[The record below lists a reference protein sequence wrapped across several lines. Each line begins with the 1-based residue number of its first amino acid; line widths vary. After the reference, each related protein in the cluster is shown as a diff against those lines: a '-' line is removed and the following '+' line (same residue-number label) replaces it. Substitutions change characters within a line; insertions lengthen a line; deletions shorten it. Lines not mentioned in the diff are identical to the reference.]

1 MRKLIL
7 LFTAFLFPVGNLFA
21 DDNVTFTASA
31 PDAVVV
37 GQQFRLEYTI
47 TAQKVRDF
55 RAPNIKGFDM
65 LMGPNSRIFDE
76 QQWHNGKVTRNSG
89 ITYTYILLA
98 TNEGEFSIPGA
109 TITVDGKQLLSNSVK
124 VKVLPTD
131 KTDNENGDQASSSSS
146 SSVSNQDLFV
156 TATVNK
162 SGVYEQ
168 EAFLLTFK
176 LYTSVDA
183 RFDNVKLPDF
193 NGFHSQE
200 VELPQNHKWELEN
213 YKGRNYRSVVYRQF
227 VLFSQHTGLLTID
240 PVRFDAVVNKP
251 VQSADPFDAFFN
263 GGSSHI
269 EVKKTIS
276 SPKLTIDVKALP
288 AKPADFYGGVGDFTI
303 SSSINNTNIK
313 TNDAVTLK
321 VVISGIGNLR
331 LISIPKVEFPSD
343 FETYEPKV
351 DNKVRLTTDGHTG
364 SKVIEYLTIPRHA
377 GTFKIPALTFSYFDV
392 KSKSYKTLTTEEY
405 TLTVEKGEG
414 NSEQVTG
421 NFTNKEDL
429 RVLGEDIRFI
439 KLNEVRLHPKGNFF
453 FGSTTYWLFYI
464 IPVLAFIVF
473 IFISRKLSIENAN
486 VTKMRMKQAN
496 KVAIKRLKLAG
507 TYLAEQKKDLF
518 YDEVLKALW
527 GYIGDRLNIPVSQ
540 LSKDFLREKVL
551 VEANDELKE
560 ATNTF
565 LNVLHQCE
573 FARFAPSTDDKQAM
587 DNVYS
592 SAISAI
598 SKMENVISEIF

>member
-21 DDNVTFTASA
+21 DDNVTFIASA

-55 RAPNIKGFDM
+55 RAPSIKGFEM
-65 LMGPNSRIFDE
+65 LMGPTSKIFDE

-124 VKVLPTD
+124 VKVLPPD
-131 KTDNENGDQASSSSS
+131 KTDNENSDQASS

-156 TATVNK
+156 TATVSK

-168 EAFLLTFK
+168 EALLLTFK

-227 VLFSQHTGLLTID
+227 VLFPQHTGLLTID

-263 GGSSHI
+263 GGPSHI

-276 SPKLTIDVKALP
+276 SPKLTINVKALP
-288 AKPADFYGGVGDFTI
+288 SKPADFFGGVGDFTI

-313 TNDAVTLK
+313 ANDAITLK
-321 VVISGIGNLR
+321 VVISGTGNLR
-331 LISIPKVEFPSD
+331 LISTPKVEFPSD
-343 FETYEPKV
+343 FEPYEPKV

-392 KSKSYKTLTTEEY
+392 KSESYKTLATEEY

-421 NFTNKEDL
+421 NFTNKENL

-439 KLNEVRLHPKGNFF
+439 KLNDVRLHPKGDFF
-453 FGSTTYWLFYI
+453 FGSTTCWLLYI

-507 TYLAEQKKDLF
+507 TYLVEKKKDLF

-565 LNVLHQCE
+565 LDVLNQCE

-592 SAISAI
+592 SAINAI

>member
-1 MRKLIL
+1 
-7 LFTAFLFPVGNLFA
+7 
-21 DDNVTFTASA
+21 
-31 PDAVVV
+31 
-37 GQQFRLEYTI
+37 
-47 TAQKVRDF
+47 
-55 RAPNIKGFDM
+55 
-65 LMGPNSRIFDE
+65 
-76 QQWHNGKVTRNSG
+76 
-89 ITYTYILLA
+89 
-98 TNEGEFSIPGA
+98 
-109 TITVDGKQLLSNSVK
+109 
-124 VKVLPTD
+124 
-131 KTDNENGDQASSSSS
+131 
-146 SSVSNQDLFV
+146 
-156 TATVNK
+156 
-162 SGVYEQ
+162 
-168 EAFLLTFK
+168 
-176 LYTSVDA
+176 
-183 RFDNVKLPDF
+183 
-193 NGFHSQE
+193 
-200 VELPQNHKWELEN
+200 
-213 YKGRNYRSVVYRQF
+213 

-303 SSSINNTNIK
+303 SSTINNTNIK

-331 LISIPKVEFPSD
+331 LISTPKVEFPSD

-351 DNKVRLTTDGHTG
+351 DNKVRLTTEGHTG

-439 KLNEVRLHPKGNFF
+439 KLNEVRLHPKGDFF
-453 FGSTTYWLFYI
+453 FGATTYWLFYI

-486 VTKMRMKQAN
+486 VTKMRMKRAN

-507 TYLAEQKKDLF
+507 TYLAEKKKDLF

-540 LSKDFLREKVL
+540 LSKDFLREKVF

-565 LNVLHQCE
+565 LDVLNQCE

-592 SAISAI
+592 SAINAI